1 MAPNFLDGE
10 GKQSIDSRSF
20 VKTKQN
26 KLKHICV
33 QTHPHQNATK
43 ISAQKILK
51 LARVKIF
58 NFIGKKNNL
67 NNYGFLIKNYRRQKE
82 VTQYVKI
89 TEKHLQPRILYP
101 AKLLHRNEG
110 EIKTSSDEG

>member
-1 MAPNFLDGE
+1 M
-10 GKQSIDSRSF
+10 
-20 VKTKQN
+20 KTKQN

-33 QTHPHQNATK
+33 QTHLHQNVTK
-43 ISAQKILK
+43 VSAQKILK
-51 LARVKIF
+51 LPRVKIF

-67 NNYGFLIKNYRRQKE
+67 NNCGFLIKNYRRQKE
-82 VTQYVKI
+82 VTQHVKI

-110 EIKTSSDEG
+110 EIKTYSDEG